1 MGTLELASAAASA
14 SGPVVRIEP
23 GRGRDWATHVAIA

>member
-1 MGTLELASAAASA
+1 MTLESVVVVAAGAPA
-14 SGPVVRIEP
+14 VRIEP